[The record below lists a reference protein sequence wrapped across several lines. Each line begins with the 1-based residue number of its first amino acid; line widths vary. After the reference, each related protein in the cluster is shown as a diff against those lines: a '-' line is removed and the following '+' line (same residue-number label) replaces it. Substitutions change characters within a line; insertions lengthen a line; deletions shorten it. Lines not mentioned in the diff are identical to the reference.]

1 MEKIDAA
8 ATAAGRNPAAIRRVY
23 NIWGG
28 FTDAPP
34 APIDETS
41 GEFSGSPDAWIAFLT
56 HLATSVGFDTFLFG
70 VPSDPDL
77 LTLIATEIVPATRAT
92 GRYCQR
98 LIAAIP
104 RLPT

>member
-1 MEKIDAA
+1 MAKIDAA
-8 ATAAGRNPAAIRRVY
+8 AISAGRKPADIRRVY

-41 GEFSGSPDAWIAFLT
+41 GEFAGSPAAWTAFLT

-70 VPSDPDL
+70 VPSDPTL
-77 LTLIATEIVPATRAT
+77 LKKIATEIVPATRE
-92 GRYCQR
+92 R
-98 LIAAIP
+98 IASA
-104 RLPT
+104 RG